1 MLDQGK
7 VAEGTRLR
15 ANFDRLG
22 LLLTLNGQGRGAG
35 DYQSGDLSGRSL
47 VVAESIGGV
56 FQVGPTTEE
65 FDRLEL
71 DLPDLRASSDTLGLG
86 KVSLS
91 SQQPARTSL
100 NRLDIAIDKV
110 RTTMMSDKTKMIS
123 IMFI

>member
-1 MLDQGK
+1 VL
-7 VAEGTRLR
+7 AINNNIHT
-15 ANFDRLG
+15 
-22 LLLTLNGQGRGAG
+22 
-35 DYQSGDLSGRSL
+35 
-47 VVAESIGGV
+47 GGV